1 MSYTMNLL
9 GFESFMKKELNAYLK
24 LLNSLGL
31 LSVSL
36 KECRSVIGSGIAVE
50 RSNGRLGRP
59 KKCERP
65 VSDDDIL
72 SDLTSKA
79 SLSKCSKLSSSNG
92 KAETKRLEKEAKS
105 LARSESKLLKLA
117 AKAAA
122 KDAKAAVKAAAK
134 AEKAAVK
141 AAAKDAK
148 VAAKKLLK
156 EEKAAKS
163 KAALARKSKEAKALK
178 KQFNITSI
186 DCVEELTEET
196 IFNENGSVVGSK
208 VSSFTLAECPAV
220 VKETEDVELPDGLEL
235 FKHASRPNETLYKD
249 EQDDVFVKISK
260 DEFEHV
266 AAYDSANGTLIVPSD
281 SGSDSDLD
289 ELSDTE

>member
-1 MSYTMNLL
+1 MNLL
-9 GFESFMKKELNAYLK
+9 GLESFMKKELNTYLK
-24 LLNSLGL
+24 MLNSLGL

-50 RSNGRLGRP
+50 RSNCRLGRP

-79 SLSKCSKLSSSNG
+79 SLSKCSKVSSSNG

-122 KDAKAAVKAAAK
+122 KDAKAAAKDAKAAAK

-196 IFNENGSVVGSK
+196 IFNEDGSVVGSK

-281 SGSDSDLD
+281 SDSDSDLD